1 MVVGTG
7 KIMLRIHGCR
17 SLKEKRRV
25 VKPMIRQMQNH
36 FNVSVAEVD
45 AQDIYQKAEIGF
57 ALVGVNR
64 RIVNAK
70 IDKIFNWAESLGLAE
85 IVNCDMEI
93 ISL

>member
-1 MVVGTG
+1 VVVGTG

-57 ALVGVNR
+57 ALIGVDR

-70 IDKIFNWAESLGLAE
+70 IDKIFNWIESLGLAE
-85 IVNCDMEI
+85 VVNCDMEI